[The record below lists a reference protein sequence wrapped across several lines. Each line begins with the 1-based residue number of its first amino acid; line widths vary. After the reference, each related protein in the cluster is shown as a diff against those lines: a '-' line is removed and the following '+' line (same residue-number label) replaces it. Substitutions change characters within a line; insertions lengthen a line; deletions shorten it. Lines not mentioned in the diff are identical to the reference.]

1 MTTVNP
7 YGITSANKEKLL
19 LEALEL
25 TDTTVK
31 VHPNQA
37 EVLARQLLVL
47 DVDRLGPIIVLIN
60 SAKARYHQRMQ
71 AEQAD

>member
-7 YGITSANKEKLL
+7 WGITSENKERLL
-19 LEALEL
+19 REALEL
-25 TDTTVK
+25 VDTTVV

-37 EVLARQLLVL
+37 EVLARQMLVL

-60 SAKARYHQRMQ
+60 AAKARYHQRMQ
-71 AEQAD
+71 ADQQG

>member
-1 MTTVNP
+1 MTTTYP
-7 YGITSANKEKLL
+7 HGITPDNKNQRL

-25 TDTTVK
+25 DNTDVV

-47 DVDRLGPIIVLIN
+47 DVDRLGPIIALIEH
-60 SAKARYHQRMQ
+60 AKTRYHERKL
-71 AEQAD
+71 AE